1 MKTFREYLAEGKVE
15 KEVINEASAGIKNL
29 SDNEIKTIKNNVDRE
44 SGEYLMGPVGNI
56 IKDKIIIEATA
67 DDLVFISK
75 QGIELLTMDTKKR
88 SNIYFDISKLNIAL
102 KKLQ

>member
-1 MKTFREYLAEGKVE
+1 
-15 KEVINEASAGIKNL
+15 
-29 SDNEIKTIKNNVDRE
+29 
-44 SGEYLMGPVGNI
+44 MGPVGNI